1 MRKILLILALL
12 VIIQPV
18 LALEHLTSDN
28 FDQPDTS
35 VTPEKSYYLP
45 GDSVSASYKITPKT
59 DDDMELIGGEKDNP
73 RTYTFKTSLEDAKW
87 TISINYYM
95 GSWTEDFTG
104 SEAKVDVKY
113 FYLDEQRK
121 GVRSIEVNITGKL
134 PSVNKR
140 LENVAIVNVSIEEAD
155 SDALPPLTVKVV
167 NKQKFSE
174 DIQKV
179 RSDTDSLKSDLD
191 KSKVSY
197 NQSDFDEIYSLLDDA
212 QNLVNQGKYV
222 EADGKIDLAES
233 KLEDLASK
241 AEKLKAEAERDYV
254 DNLLSKI
261 YLNLSVTEVTLNKI
275 GNSKNYSLFVQTYAD
290 LKSKYDDF
298 KSEFDDAKQLIN
310 DKKYS
315 EAYDKLSK
323 LKPKVEDLLNDVLSL
338 KAKVEKESESKP
350 EGFKLPFLS
359 IPSLPFPPL
368 YLAAGVGVAVA
379 AVVAAVLIMRRRR
392 GKWDELR

>member
-1 MRKILLILALL
+1 MRKILLILAML

-35 VTPEKSYYLP
+35 VSPVKTYYLP
-45 GDSVSASYKITPKT
+45 GDSISATYKITPKT

-104 SEAKVDVKY
+104 SEVRVDVKY

-121 GVRSIEVNITGKL
+121 GVRSIEVNVSGKL
-134 PSVNKR
+134 PSVDTRVK
-140 LENVAIVNVSIEEAD
+140 NVDIVNVSIEDAD
-155 SDALPPLTVKVV
+155 ADALPPLTVKVV

-191 KSKVSY
+191 EAKVPY
-197 NQSDFDEIYSLLDDA
+197 NESDFNEIYSLLDDA
-212 QNLVNQGKYV
+212 QNLVDQGKYV

-233 KLEDLASK
+233 KLQDLASK
-241 AEKLKAEAERDYV
+241 AEKLKAETERDYI
-254 DNLLSKI
+254 DDILNKI
-261 YLNLSVTEVTLNKI
+261 YLNLSVAEVTLNKI
-275 GNSKNYSLFVQTYAD
+275 GGSKNYTLFVETYAE

-298 KSEFDDAKQLIN
+298 KSQFDDAKQLID

-323 LKPKVEDLLNDVLSL
+323 LKPEVESLLSNVLDLRT
-338 KAKVEKESESKP
+338 KIEEESEKKP
-350 EGFKLPFLS
+350 EGFSLPFIN
-359 IPSLPFPPL
+359 IPKLPFPPL
-368 YLAAGVGVAVA
+368 YLAAGAGAVVVA
-379 AVVAAVLIMRRRR
+379 VAAVLIMRRRR